1 MRLLPERAEYE
12 FFIYDPSA
20 SDAGIDANEYDEGL
34 SVFPNPT
41 SAILNISGT
50 EAQKLHCELYSMMG
64 KKVLERDFWGASA
77 SMQISELQAGAYI
90 LKVNNQ
96 TFKVLKK

>member
-12 FFIYDPSA
+12 FFIYDPN
-20 SDAGIDANEYDEGL
+20 ANLDEYVYDEDL
-34 SVFPNPT
+34 YVYPNP
-41 SAILNISGT
+41 SSEILNIRGT

-64 KKVLERDFWGASA
+64 KKVLEKDFWGASA
-77 SMQISELQAGAYI
+77 SIQISELQAGAYI